1 MNMFRKA
8 QDLFLEAVDS
18 HNYVKLPIVPRVL
31 LGIFVMFPCW
41 VLSILFFALYC
52 VFAFFV
58 AIADY
63 PAETLLN
70 FIRKEGQQMRTPT
83 ETIIYLIGFPAVFF
97 FKVFI
102 AFGTIWNFLLYFLM
116 NATFYGATLGGTTFS
131 PFLNEE
137 VERKVKGASPK
148 EEEKPEEEA
157 APEAE

>member
-8 QDLFLEAVDS
+8 QDLFLEAVNS

-41 VLSILFFALYC
+41 VLSIILFALYC

-63 PAETLLN
+63 PAETLLT
-70 FIRKEGQQMRTPT
+70 FIRKEGEQMRPAT
-83 ETIIYLIGFPAVFF
+83 EAIIYIFGFPVVFF
-97 FKVFI
+97 FKFFI
-102 AFGTIWNFLLYFLM
+102 AFGTVWNFLLYFLM

-137 VERKVKGASPK
+137 VERRVKAAPV
-148 EEEKPEEEA
+148 EEEAKPEEEA
-157 APEAE
+157 PSAE